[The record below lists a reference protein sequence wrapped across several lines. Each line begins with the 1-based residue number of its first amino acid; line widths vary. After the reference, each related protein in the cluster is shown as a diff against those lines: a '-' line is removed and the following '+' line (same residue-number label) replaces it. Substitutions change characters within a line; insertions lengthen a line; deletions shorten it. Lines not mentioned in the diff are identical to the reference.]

1 MIPAQLNDIV
11 ESHLQSFVGARAE
24 DTYIDFK
31 VDWSQASHD
40 GLAADVCAFAN
51 TEGGDIV
58 IGMAENDRVASKL
71 VGIDCDNVD
80 QQLRKVEEGIR
91 SRIEPLAWFRV
102 RHISLDSGK
111 SAFIIRIEASVAAPH
126 RVSKN
131 GIFYSRGSTGNREMD
146 IFQVRES
153 FMRGTFAEERIRHF
167 RATRAAALPNTMEPL
182 ISSQNAWA
190 LFQVVS
196 VPAMMRSRLV
206 QAEVLKD
213 SAFNIAIFGSE
224 QSTGAP
230 VRFNLDGV
238 VRGRDLNK
246 VQLFRDG
253 RIEAQRLL
261 SVIDP
266 RTRSGTELPEQIEL
280 GVIRDGV
287 RKALPNY
294 IEALQEWNFPPPY
307 SASLTLSNMR
317 NMSIVLSETG
327 GSFAADRR
335 VIEIPEVTTDAAESS
350 IKIAA
355 RQITDMLYQA
365 FGLEK
370 TIR

>member
-1 MIPAQLNDIV
+1 LILARLNDIT
-11 ESHLQSFVGARAE
+11 ESHLQSLLGARAE

-31 VDWSQASHD
+31 VDWSQAGYD

-51 TEGGDIV
+51 TEGGDII
-58 IGMAENDRVASKL
+58 IGMAENDRIASRL
-71 VGIDCDNVD
+71 IGVSCDNVD

-102 RHISLDSGK
+102 KYVSLDGGNG
-111 SAFIIRIEASVAAPH
+111 AFVIRIEASVAAPH
-126 RVSKN
+126 RVSKT

-146 IFQVRES
+146 IFQVREA
-153 FMRGTFAEERIRHF
+153 FMRGTLAEERIRQF
-167 RATRAAALPNTMEPL
+167 RTTRVAALPNTVDPL

-206 QAEVLKD
+206 QADVLKE
-213 SAFNIAIFGSE
+213 SAFDVVIFGNE

-230 VRFNLDGV
+230 IRFNLDGV
-238 VRGRDLNK
+238 VRGRDQNK

-253 RIEAQRLL
+253 KIEAQRLL
-261 SVIDP
+261 SIIDH
-266 RTRSGTELPEQIEL
+266 RMISGTKLPEPIEL

-287 RKALPNY
+287 REALPNY
-294 IEALQEWNFPPPY
+294 IQALQEWNFPPPY

-317 NMSIVLSETG
+317 SMPIVSSETG
-327 GSFAADRR
+327 GNFAADRP
-335 VIEIPEVTTDAAESS
+335 VIEIPEVTTEAAEPS
-350 IKIAA
+350 IKKAA